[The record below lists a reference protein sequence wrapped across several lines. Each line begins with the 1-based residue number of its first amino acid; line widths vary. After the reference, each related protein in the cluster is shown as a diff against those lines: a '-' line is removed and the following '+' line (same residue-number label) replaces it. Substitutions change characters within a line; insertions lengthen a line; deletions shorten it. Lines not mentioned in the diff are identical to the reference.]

1 MNDEGIGIAGWL
13 LADLTLVLALIF
25 LALVPGR
32 EADDMP
38 PVITDINCYPAK
50 AMPVVI
56 CKPRVEGEELTYEWE
71 VERGEPLGALDDDTL
86 RATFDGAGLVKLLV
100 RNEGGKTVET
110 YLVIPSVPTPEP
122 TPEPGLPQADFG
134 FDQIVLSD
142 IGSDHAPDALAS
154 AIAGAGVRPSL
165 SKSGE
170 DKKDPRRLDQR
181 AAVLEGATAV
191 GSTGE
196 GWLRFKQKGCWR
208 IALVETFSRPLDT
221 GSDSRIQMGLE
232 LSKAVNDALFEY
244 LSRSE
249 NGPLP
254 NRGIFYGGLE
264 EVQSKKSAFYYS
276 SFNNREAGERESRIN
291 LFFVL
296 DPACDPSQ

>member
-32 EADDMP
+32 PAAQATPEPRVEP
-38 PVITDINCYPAK
+38 PVIADIGCRPPVEAMP
-50 AMPVVI
+50 AMPVVT
-56 CKPRVEGEELTYEWE
+56 CEPTVEGEGTLTYEWE
-71 VERGEPLGALDDDTL
+71 VGGGGERESARDAATL
-86 RATFDGAGLVKLLV
+86 KAAFAGAGWVRLLV
-100 RNEGGKTVET
+100 SNEGGET
-110 YLVIPSVPTPEP
+110 DERYPVIPPTP
-122 TPEPGLPQADFG
+122 TPDPGKPQADFN
-134 FDQIVLSD
+134 FDQLVLSS
-142 IGSDHAPDALAS
+142 IGSDHSTDALAS
-154 AIAGAGVRPSL
+154 VIAEAGVRADL
-165 SKSGE
+165 SKSDE
-170 DKKDPRRLDQR
+170 DKKKPD
-181 AAVLEGATAV
+181 TA
-191 GSTGE
+191 GTGE
-196 GWLRFKQKGCWR
+196 EWLLDKQQKCWR

-221 GSDSRIQMGLE
+221 GSDNRIQMGLE

-296 DPACDPSQ
+296 DPACDPSP